1 MERGECVMEDKKQLI
16 PIVAV
21 TICSLLFFT
30 AVIVIKGNYE
40 FLLYLFVVL
49 ALAIAVCIAQRRVHF
64 PPFVLWHLVVWVTL
78 HLAGGNLSF
87 AGTKL
92 YDVILYQFIDEPYHI
107 LRFDQ
112 VVHVYGFFA
121 ATLAS
126 YYVLKPLL
134 KKEHHACALF
144 FIVILAGLG
153 LGALNEIV
161 EFPATLL
168 VPRTGVGG
176 YINNALD
183 LVADLLGAIIAMIY
197 LWRREQL

>member
-1 MERGECVMEDKKQLI
+1 MQKELV

-21 TICSLLFFT
+21 TICSLLFF
-30 AVIVIKGNYE
+30 AIFILIKGNYE
-40 FLLYLFVVL
+40 FLFYLFVVL
-49 ALAIAVCIAQRRVHF
+49 ALATTVCIAQKKVHF
-64 PPFVLWHLVVWVTL
+64 PPFVLWHLVVWATL

-87 AGTKL
+87 AGTRL
-92 YDVILYQFIDEPYHI
+92 YDAVLYPLIGEPYHI

-112 VVHVYGFFA
+112 LVHVYGFFA

-126 YYVLKPLL
+126 YYVLKPLC

-144 FIVILAGLG
+144 FIVIMAGLG

-161 EFPATLL
+161 EFTATLL
-168 VPRTGVGG
+168 VPHTGVGG

-197 LWRREQL
+197 LRQREQL

>member
-1 MERGECVMEDKKQLI
+1 MQKELI
-16 PIVAV
+16 PIAIAAV
-21 TICSLLFFT
+21 CSLLFFT
-30 AVIVIKGNYE
+30 AVILVKGNYE
-40 FLLYLFVVL
+40 FLFYLFVVL
-49 ALAIAVCIAQRRVHF
+49 ALAIAVCIAQKKVHF
-64 PPFVLWHLVVWVTL
+64 PPFVLWHLVAWAIL

-92 YDVILYQFIDEPYHI
+92 YDVVLYPIVGEPYQI
-107 LRFDQ
+107 LKFDQ
-112 VVHVYGFFA
+112 SVDVYGFFA
-121 ATLAS
+121 ATLAA

-153 LGALNEIV
+153 LGALNEIL
-161 EFPATLL
+161 EFTATLL
-168 VPRTGVGG
+168 VSHTGVGG

-197 LWRREQL
+197 LRKRERF